1 MFNQERL
8 FKAMSGDLSR
18 SLLLGSSWNSELCSS
33 IVKMIID
40 EYVYYSLEQE
50 NKTPSELITQYLKYK
65 ESRKDYEANLENYL
79 SRFSEPECGRK
90 IVQSHIEKLKNTD
103 LLGYGKSLSQMYGRV

>member
-1 MFNQERL
+1 MFNPERL
-8 FKAMSGDLSR
+8 SKAMSGVLGR

-33 IVKMIID
+33 MINMIMD

-65 ESRKDYEANLENYL
+65 ESRRCYEANLEKYL

-90 IVQSHIEKLKNTD
+90 IVQSHINKLKTTD
-103 LLGYGKSLSQMYGRV
+103 LLGYGKSLAQMYGRD